1 MDQKPDL
8 VIFRI
13 PSDEIGTKLF
23 VELDLSPSGQLAKE
37 GKPFIVKDG
46 DTYNEL
52 NENQIVLAERINGGS
67 KMLCS
72 FSLFI
77 NETETPIHIHTV
89 EYSELQIVVDEF
101 LEIWRDTTPEEAFP
115 KVH

>member
-13 PSDEIGTKLF
+13 PSEEIGTKMF
-23 VELDLSPSGQLAKE
+23 VELQLSPSGELANE
-37 GKPFIVKDG
+37 GKPFIVKEG

-52 NENQIVLAERINGGS
+52 NENQIVMAEQIPDGS

-72 FSLFI
+72 FSLFK
-77 NETETPIHIHTV
+77 EASEEPIAIHEV
-89 EYSELQIVVDEF
+89 PYSELQLVVDHF
-101 LEIWRDTTPEEAFP
+101 LDIWKNTPESEAFP